1 MIRDSITEAVTIVVE
16 FFNHR
21 CQLLFFQGFSEL
33 LCYSFQVGKR
43 DLPLSF
49 SIKQAESLQSFLNR
63 VTLSVFSLHDLDVVL
78 VMDLSAFLDIE
89 LFGQLH
95 DL

>member
-1 MIRDSITEAVTIVVE
+1 MIRGNFTEAVTIVIE

-21 CQLLFFQGFSEL
+21 CQLLFFQCFSQL
-33 LCYSFQVGKR
+33 LCYSFQIGKR
-43 DLPLSF
+43 DFSLSF
-49 SIKQAESLQSFLNR
+49 SVEQAEGFQSFLDW
-63 VTLSVFSLHDLDVVL
+63 VTLSVFSLHNLDVVL
-78 VMDLSAFLDIE
+78 IVDLSAFLNIE